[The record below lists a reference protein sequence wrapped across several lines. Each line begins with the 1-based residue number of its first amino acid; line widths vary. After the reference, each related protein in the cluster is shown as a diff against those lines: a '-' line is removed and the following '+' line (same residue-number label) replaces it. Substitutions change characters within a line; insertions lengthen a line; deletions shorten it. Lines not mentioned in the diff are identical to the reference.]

1 MECLFQGIN
10 IKKVSEFDLG
20 VDPIYGM
27 LLDVGL
33 ESMQADLC
41 LISLVLFRLR
51 IK

>member
-20 VDPIYGM
+20 FDPIYGM

-33 ESMQADLC
+33 ESMQADLFD
-41 LISLVLFRLR
+41 ISCF
-51 IK
+51 I